1 MTDVI
6 QLEGNGSV
14 GDSRVTLVVSRFN
27 SFIVDRLLK
36 ACIGTLTEAGVKRAN
51 VRLIKVPGA
60 VELPVAVKR
69 VADVGEVDA
78 IIALGAIIRGE
89 TPHFEI
95 IANECA
101 RGLGSIAIEFTVP
114 VIFGVLTVD
123 TVDQAMDR
131 SGEEESNKGNEA
143 AQTALEMIS
152 VLRQIE

>member
-14 GDSRVTLVVSRFN
+14 GDSRITLVVSRFN

-36 ACIGTLTEAGVKRAN
+36 ACIGMLTEAGVKRAN

>member
-14 GDSRVTLVVSRFN
+14 GDSRITLVVSRFN

-36 ACIGTLTEAGVKRAN
+36 ACITALTEAGVKRAN

-114 VIFGVLTVD
+114 VIFGLF
-123 TVDQAMDR
+123 
-131 SGEEESNKGNEA
+131 
-143 AQTALEMIS
+143 LS
-152 VLRQIE
+152 V

>member
-14 GDSRVTLVVSRFN
+14 GDSRITLVVSRFN

>member
-131 SGEEESNKGNEA
+131 SGEEENNKGNEA